1 MSLLQRLMTRN
12 VGTIDRVLRTAPA
25 LLVAIL
31 WFNGTLAG
39 TALLI
44 SGVLA
49 VMLLLT
55 SITARCSIYAML
67 GFSTCPNQNKI

>member
-12 VGTIDRVLRTAPA
+12 VGTIDRIVRAVPA
-25 LLVAIL
+25 LIVTLL
-31 WFNGTLAG
+31 WFNGTLTG
-39 TALLI
+39 IALVI
-44 SGVLA
+44 SAVLA

-67 GFSTCPNQNKI
+67 GFSTCPVNNS